1 MAYTDP
7 PASSES
13 KTIIVNTVGL
23 TVNSANSTTY
33 FYPNELDGP
42 DDYNNVQVILL
53 DSETVES
60 MTKESNKIQVKVTRR
75 SLSTSMQPVSI
86 VVTGGFDWSSVVVN
100 DDTSKNEADV
110 PKGIPIDTNVVIG
123 ILIIIVTVILVVA
136 FVFICIRQR
145 KEKK

>member
-1 MAYTDP
+1 MD
-7 PASSES
+7 SIEHR
-13 KTIIVNTVGL
+13 
-23 TVNSANSTTY
+23 
-33 FYPNELDGP
+33 LDGP

-100 DDTSKNEADV
+100 DNTNQKEEDV
-110 PKGIPIDTNVVIG
+110 PEGIFIYIKKAL
-123 ILIIIVTVILVVA
+123 LITAYVMIVILVVA
-136 FVFICIRQR
+136 
-145 KEKK
+145 